1 MIVTFIILIVM
12 LLGEPIPWYV
22 PCITGWLSLLLHW
35 LIIVSIAWSH
45 NARIIRRKVKGL
57 ILS

>member
-22 PCITGWLSLLLHW
+22 PCITGGLSLLIHW
-35 LIIVSIAWSH
+35 FIIVSIAWSH
-45 NARIIRRKVKGL
+45 NARIIRRKSK
-57 ILS
+57 